1 MLNNKFFG
9 LKGSTVLSSKD
20 GNLSHRSHQRSGRNL
35 SSLITKLALCIMVV
49 SMTFTS
55 CTKDDDDFPLVE
67 EQQQLKSSD
76 AMQTQATVMSTPTG
90 WTDQGTNTAGGIRR
104 YYNSSKKW
112 YVIKV
117 FLPEIRLTPMYRI
130 TAGSG
135 TSNPTFEKK
144 SLSTW
149 LNDDIKGLNSIMLI
163 NASFFDFKGSSTGQ
177 DGPLGTTAKIAH
189 RFGYSNSIISSG
201 FSSESGQ
208 KQLRIYNQLAYI
220 ENPISANFETL
231 VTGLDISV
239 DKEKYKSI
247 GRTVAGIPSNGNNT
261 MYFFVTGN
269 GGGATQAQA
278 QSALQS
284 FGCTQFVMFDGSG
297 SSQMSWGSSML
308 VNSSD
313 LSTPVLMSRRI
324 PVFLRMYRR

>member
-1 MLNNKFFG
+1 MLNNKSFG

-76 AMQTQATVMSTPTG
+76 AMQIQATVMSTPTG

-117 FLPEIRLTPMYRI
+117 FLPEIRITPMSNI
-130 TAGSG
+130 VSGTG

-144 SLSTW
+144 NVSSW
-149 LNDDIKGLNSIMLI
+149 RSDPRGLNAIMLI
-163 NASFFDFKGSSTGQ
+163 NASYYNLDNNPLHINYPYGLYGSKAEVAHPFGNSGGMTSLGYEYG
-177 DGPLGTTAKIAH
+177 GPNQQ
-189 RFGYSNSIISSG
+189 R
-201 FSSESGQ
+201 
-208 KQLRIYNQLAYI
+208 LRIHNQLAYI
-220 ENPISANFETL
+220 ENNFSTTSFETL
-231 VTGLDISV
+231 VGGYDMSV

-247 GRTVAGIPSNGNNT
+247 GRTVVGVPSNGNNT
-261 MYFFVTGN
+261 IYFFITGS

-284 FGCTQFVMFDGSG
+284 FGCTKYVMFDGSG
-297 SSQMSWGSSML
+297 SSQMSWQGSML
-308 VNSSD
+308 VNSTD
-313 LSTPVLMSRRI
+313 PVARHI